1 MHIVQFEERKISQIR
16 LYWDQGSLL
25 KQLEVIGSRAKNW
38 PIRDGTEQARL
49 ISTLSTAATPEIES
63 SRRSTMSRGSGHDG
77 RSHAGSVT
85 SITGDPHAT
94 LSLFGPRE
102 TPRSEPDSTPRN
114 TRPAIAPRSSA
125 RPPTRD
131 LTDILAG
138 NESEWVPPSPTQQ
151 RPVSPRKNSN
161 GGGAQRTGSNK
172 NYHAIRLF
180 GDENPDDPSVSPD
193 KSVKTNAKRYKHF
206 EFGDGEGAAPTQ
218 ATSRDKHGSQWDFAD
233 FVTPNKPKVKVR
245 AHEVRHIAWSDD
257 EV

>member
-1 MHIVQFEERKISQIR
+1 MHIVQFDEQKISQIR

-49 ISTLSTAATPEIES
+49 ISTLGSAASHDVES
-63 SRRSTMSRGSGHDG
+63 SRRSTMSRGSGHEG

-102 TPRSEPDSTPRN
+102 APRSEPESTPKQA
-114 TRPAIAPRSSA
+114 RPAIAPRSSA

-138 NESEWVPPSPTQQ
+138 NESEWVPPSPTRQ

-161 GGGAQRTGSNK
+161 GGGAQRTGSSK

-180 GDENPDDPSVSPD
+180 DDENPIEPGASPE
-193 KSVKTNAKRYKHF
+193 KSVKTNAKKYKHF
-206 EFGDGEGAAPTQ
+206 EFGDGEGAAETQ
-218 ATSRDKHGSQWDFAD
+218 AAPRSKHASQWDFAD
-233 FVTPNKPKVKVR
+233 FVTPDKPKAKIR